1 MQGER
6 NGFGVGNPP
15 GRPNSNEN
23 SREKRDKGGE
33 CEHVDVDLG
42 FVKPRHRRR
51 SERKNRIETPDREQ
65 NTGDRADY
73 CNQCALGQK
82 LACDRP
88 TAGSKSGPHCN
99 LAGAGKCARE
109 LQIGNIRASDQQHAC
124 DRREQQVQI
133 SPIISDRRVE
143 QRPHRHAAAGIRFG
157 IFFLEINS
165 DRVEIAVR
173 LFHADSGFQ
182 PAESPKALMIIT
194 AQHARMVCDFAER
207 QQHIWISAELK
218 LSRKYADYLTFQ
230 SIN

>member
-1 MQGER
+1 MQSER

-51 SERKNRIETPDREQ
+51 GERKNRIETPDREQ
-65 NTGDRADY
+65 NTGDRTDY
-73 CNQCALGQK
+73 CNQCALDQK
-82 LACDRP
+82 LACDR
-88 TAGSKSGPHCN
+88 
-99 LAGAGKCARE
+99 L
-109 LQIGNIRASDQQHAC
+109 
-124 DRREQQVQI
+124 
-133 SPIISDRRVE
+133 
-143 QRPHRHAAAGIRFG
+143 
-157 IFFLEINS
+157 
-165 DRVEIAVR
+165 EIAVR
-173 LFHADSGFQ
+173 PFHADSGFQ

-194 AQHARMVCDFAER
+194 AQHARMVCDFVQR